1 MSASS
6 RRRPAATFAGLLGR
20 PVDSARRRGST
31 FFKRQ
36 PEAPKHAPDGEDG
49 DGYAEPFADFAGRE
63 IGMLGDELANAIGL
77 CRESG
82 LRSPTTAGWGQ
93 RSRLTVA
100 LQESAHERRADS
112 ESFRHF
118 GSGFASLTSL
128 EDADAEIVGNR
139 CHAAVRGMSSGLPGT
154 SVYHP
159 LPKCEVGSN
168 SWGGC

>member
-1 MSASS
+1 
-6 RRRPAATFAGLLGR
+6 
-20 PVDSARRRGST
+20 
-31 FFKRQ
+31 
-36 PEAPKHAPDGEDG
+36 
-49 DGYAEPFADFAGRE
+49 
-63 IGMLGDELANAIGL
+63 MLGDELANAIGL

-112 ESFRHF
+112 ESFGHL

-159 LPKCEVGSN
+159 LPKCEVGSSN
-168 SWGGC
+168 DGESDETWLVVHVIVNASRAKVLDVHNRFVDAWVDVASPTAQHRIHFTYSAR